1 MQIPK
6 PNFIKIYRCHPIVA
20 SLLTCFSPLVG
31 LGQNFW
37 VKVHF
42 CCCWVGAILLL
53 RAARVSRFGWVGA
66 GFGLVEEGCLG
77 LFRLASGR
85 RWCGD
90 ACASYQPK
98 VLELLE
104 IATDLGFIDPD
115 RASRQSGGG
124 VWRGCC
130 ILRVTFGTLPEKP
143 VRG

>member
-1 MQIPK
+1 M
-6 PNFIKIYRCHPIVA
+6 
-20 SLLTCFSPLVG
+20 
-31 LGQNFW
+31 
-37 VKVHF
+37 
-42 CCCWVGAILLL
+42 GA
-53 RAARVSRFGWVGA
+53 RAVSA
-66 GFGLVEEGCLG
+66 KEGCLG
-77 LFRLASGR
+77 LFRLAGGR

-124 VWRGCC
+124 VWQGFCV
-130 ILRVTFGTLPEKP
+130 LRVTFGTLPEKP